1 MYVCAIAHLCLSFC
15 DPTGCSPL
23 GLFIHGISQARVL
36 GQVAISYSRG
46 SSQPRD
52 QTYISFASCIGK
64 QIFFLPLSHL
74 GFKFFQWT
82 MGLQEH

>member
-1 MYVCAIAHLCLSFC
+1 MCVCAIAHLCLSFC

-64 QIFFLPLSHL
+64 QIFFFTIEPS
-74 GFKFFQWT
+74 GI
-82 MGLQEH
+82 